1 MQRLKAIQALR
12 AIAASLVFL
21 CHLVPIEQRLSAR
34 AEPLTDFWLA
44 GAFGVDLFFVISG
57 FVIVWV
63 AADSPPGGK
72 SPVGFLFA
80 RVTRIYPTWWLMCG
94 LMMLGFFMLH
104 GVPWNPVRVLEQDLN
119 GPSHVIHSLLL
130 WPQDYH
136 PVLGPGWTL
145 VHELYF
151 YLGFGLLVAT
161 LPPRLRLHG
170 VFVWGAL
177 VAIGALLGLS
187 SDFGRT
193 AIEVV
198 FYPMTLQFVFGALVA
213 YAIQAGWRRYA
224 WPLAIIGGVLFLLAF
239 LLSPAIFNLQPVVPL
254 QWSRTFL
261 FGLPAALFIYGL
273 VALELRG
280 AIGQHIPKP
289 LVILGDWS
297 YSLYLCHFLTITAA
311 GRLTLWLMGGPSDLS
326 TVVFFVN
333 GVIATLIVSGF
344 TYYGFERPVNAYF
357 RARRP
362 GRHRAPKPAIGAVR

>member
-1 MQRLKAIQALR
+1 MQRLKSIQALR

-21 CHLVPIEQRLSAR
+21 CHLVPIEQRLSGR

-72 SPVGFLFA
+72 SAVGFLFA

-119 GPSHVIHSLLL
+119 GPSHVIRSLLL
-130 WPQDYH
+130 WPQEYH

-151 YLGFGLLVAT
+151 YLGFGLFVAA

-170 VFVWGAL
+170 VLVWGVL

-193 AIEVV
+193 AIGVV
-198 FYPMTLQFVFGALVA
+198 FYPPIRFRRPRRVRHPGRVAALRMAIGDYWRCPFSTRLSLKPRDFQPSTGRASAMVAHILVWTPGSFAHLRSGRAGTARRDRSAHTQTARDPRRLELLALSVSFSDHHPRGASD
-213 YAIQAGWRRYA
+213 
-224 WPLAIIGGVLFLLAF
+224 PLA
-239 LLSPAIFNLQPVVPL
+239 
-254 QWSRTFL
+254 
-261 FGLPAALFIYGL
+261 
-273 VALELRG
+273 
-280 AIGQHIPKP
+280 
-289 LVILGDWS
+289 D
-297 YSLYLCHFLTITAA
+297 
-311 GRLTLWLMGGPSDLS
+311 GRS
-326 TVVFFVN
+326 V
-333 GVIATLIVSGF
+333 
-344 TYYGFERPVNAYF
+344 RPVDRGFLHQRSDCHAD
-357 RARRP
+357 RLGVHLLR
-362 GRHRAPKPAIGAVR
+362 V